1 MSPLFQL
8 TGKTALITG
17 ASGGIGRAVA
27 LALAAQGAD
36 CALHYNS
43 NETAAR
49 ELAAEIEALGRRAA
63 IFAADARDGE
73 ALKQLWKS
81 AETELGPVG
90 ILVNNAG
97 LLKNSFLAMTSDDSW
112 DEVMDVNLKSAFR
125 LTKLAA
131 RSMTRQK
138 NGRIIN
144 IASRAGQ
151 MGDVLRAPYSAAKAG
166 LTGLTKTAARELAN
180 SGTTCNA
187 IAPGFIETAMTEGDE
202 ARREVQRK
210 LVPLGRFGS
219 PEEVAALVVYLASTE
234 AAYVTGQV
242 FGIDGGL
249 RM

>member
-1 MSPLFQL
+1 MFELA
-8 TGKTALITG
+8 GKSALITG
-17 ASGGIGRAVA
+17 ASGGIGRATA

-36 CALHYNS
+36 CALHYHA
-43 NETAAR
+43 NENAAHALATEIR
-49 ELAAEIEALGRRAA
+49 ELGRRAT

-73 ALKQLWKS
+73 ALKGLWKK
-81 AETELGPVG
+81 AEGELGPIS

-97 LLKNSFLAMTSDDSW
+97 LLKNAFLAMTSDDAW
-112 DEVMDVNLKSAFR
+112 DEVLDVNLKAAFR
-125 LTKLAA
+125 LTRLAA

-166 LTGLTKTAARELAN
+166 LTGLTKTAARELAT

-210 LVPLGRFGS
+210 LVPLGRFGT
-219 PEEVAALVVYLASTE
+219 PEEVAALVAFLASKE
-234 AAYVTGQV
+234 AAYITGQV